1 MQIIDV
7 ERPIR
12 KVRPDPIVAT
22 KVPREIQKAFDQL
35 ATKNYRCTRAEL
47 LRACVIGF
55 LKRHSEVPKEWNPLK
70 K

>member
-1 MQIIDV
+1 MQLIDV

-12 KVRPDPIVAT
+12 KVVPDPILAC

-47 LRACVIGF
+47 LRAIVLDA
-55 LKRHSEVPKEWNPLK
+55 LKRHEVEIK
-70 K
+70 

>member
-1 MQIIDV
+1 MQIIDI

-22 KVPREIQKAFDQL
+22 KISREVQKAFDQL

-47 LRACVIGF
+47 LRAIVLDC
-55 LKRHSEVPKEWNPLK
+55 LKRHEVEIK
-70 K
+70 

>member
-1 MQIIDV
+1 MQIIDI

-22 KVPREIQKAFDQL
+22 KISREVQKAFDQL

-47 LRACVIGF
+47 LRAIVHDF
-55 LKRHSEVPKEWNPLK
+55 LKRHQVEIK
-70 K
+70 

>member
-1 MQIIDV
+1 MRIINV

-47 LRACVIGF
+47 LRACVLDC
-55 LKRHSEVPKEWNPLK
+55 LKRHEQV
-70 K
+70 

>member
-12 KVRPDPIVAT
+12 KVRPEPIVAT
-22 KVPREIQKAFDQL
+22 KVPIEIQKAFDQL

-47 LRACVIGF
+47 LRASVLDC
-55 LKRHSEVPKEWNPLK
+55 LKRHEQV
-70 K
+70 

>member
-12 KVRPDPIVAT
+12 KVRPNPIVAT

-47 LRACVIGF
+47 LRALILDF
-55 LKRHSEVPKEWNPLK
+55 LERHEVEIK
-70 K
+70 

>member
-1 MQIIDV
+1 MQLIDV

-12 KVRPDPIVAT
+12 KVVPDPILAT

-47 LRACVIGF
+47 LRACVLDC
-55 LKRHSEVPKEWNPLK
+55 LKRHSEVPKEWDPLK

>member
-12 KVRPDPIVAT
+12 KVVPDPIIAT
-22 KVPREIQKAFDQL
+22 KVSREIQKAFDQL

-47 LRACVIGF
+47 LRACVLDC
-55 LKRHSEVPKEWNPLK
+55 LKRHGEVTK
-70 K
+70 

>member
-12 KVRPDPIVAT
+12 KVVPDPIIAT
-22 KVPREIQKAFDQL
+22 KVSREIQKAFDQL

-47 LRACVIGF
+47 LRAIVIDT
-55 LKRHSEVPKEWNPLK
+55 LKRHEIEIK
-70 K
+70 

>member
-1 MQIIDV
+1 MQIIDI

-22 KVPREIQKAFDQL
+22 KISREVQKAFDQL

-47 LRACVIGF
+47 LRALILDC
-55 LKRHSEVPKEWNPLK
+55 LKRHEIVIK
-70 K
+70 

>member
-1 MQIIDV
+1 MQLIDV

-12 KVRPDPIVAT
+12 KVVPDPILAT

-47 LRACVIGF
+47 LRALILDC
-55 LKRHSEVPKEWNPLK
+55 LKRHEIEIK
-70 K
+70 